1 MENENNLNN
10 ETKASPSLCTVTVI
24 SKPAR
29 KLLVMYAKKA
39 HDYFSFCEE
48 VGCEWEGLFNSIP
61 SRLETAALI
70 TLPPSLIPEGS
81 TETAAGVELDADAV
95 VKIPE
100 GCSLIELP
108 PCDYLYFQSPPYE
121 NESGLG
127 NSLKPEFPLFF
138 TFLFFLFLPIRRYFS
153 TFFK

>member
-10 ETKASPSLCTVTVI
+10 EAKASPSLCTVTVI

-61 SRLETAALI
+61 SRDVYKRQPYSGAAAPAALPDKAP
-70 TLPPSLIPEGS
+70 TLRRAQ
-81 TETAAGVELDADAV
+81 AAA
-95 VKIPE
+95 
-100 GCSLIELP
+100 
-108 PCDYLYFQSPPYE
+108 
-121 NESGLG
+121 
-127 NSLKPEFPLFF
+127 
-138 TFLFFLFLPIRRYFS
+138 
-153 TFFK
+153 